1 MMNTLHSHWWQ
12 SEVII
17 NWHADFTLFKLH
29 NIILLTQSSINCQQF
44 ILLFT
49 ESLQKLVKYIS
60 KRALPEAEIITEGD
74 PVTISKLCKRPVITY
89 FCVESMADA
98 MKMLFVLH
106 WICNIAY
113 CDSTTCIFKMIEM
126 FGNIKERINLH
137 LATGQSNKY

>member
-1 MMNTLHSHWWQ
+1 M
-12 SEVII
+12 
-17 NWHADFTLFKLH
+17 
-29 NIILLTQSSINCQQF
+29 
-44 ILLFT
+44 
-49 ESLQKLVKYIS
+49 VKYIS
-60 KRALPEAEIITEGD
+60 KRALPEAAIITEGD

-89 FCVESMADA
+89 FCTQPSLALPRESVVGVESMADA

>member
-1 MMNTLHSHWWQ
+1 M
-12 SEVII
+12 
-17 NWHADFTLFKLH
+17 
-29 NIILLTQSSINCQQF
+29 
-44 ILLFT
+44 FT

-74 PVTISKLCKRPVITY
+74 PVTISKLCKRPIITY
-89 FCVESMADA
+89 FCTQPSLALPRESVVGVESMADA